1 MKKFIEFFKNAR
13 NIIKIL
19 TMISEML
26 TAVAEIYN
34 KYYPDSNNKE
44 EKNNDGNRN

>member
-26 TAVAEIYN
+26 TAVAEVYN
-34 KYYPDSNNKE
+34 KYYPVSNESKTEVKE
-44 EKNNDGNRN
+44 DK

>member
-34 KYYPDSNNKE
+34 KYYPDNNKE
-44 EKNNDGNRN
+44 EKNNDSNRN